1 MESGAHIRLVLG
13 RTAKAIENF
22 DRSSISSTGLN
33 ISDFSILEALF
44 HKGPLPINTIGK
56 KILLT
61 SGSMTT
67 AANRLVK
74 KGLIKRV
81 KDTSD
86 GRFYFLHLTSAGRS
100 LIAKV
105 YAQHAQNL
113 EKIADVLND
122 QERTQ
127 LVTLLKKIGRHAQ
140 KIEIDQDR
148 E

>member
-13 RTAKAIENF
+13 RAAKAIESL

-33 ISDFSILEALF
+33 ISDFSILEALL

-67 AANRLVK
+67 AANRLAK

-81 KDTSD
+81 KDPSD
-86 GRFYFLHLTSAGRS
+86 GRFYFLHLTRNGQE
-100 LIAKV
+100 LITKV

-113 EKIADVLND
+113 EKLAGALNS
-122 QERTQ
+122 QERSQ

-140 KIEIDQDR
+140 EIEIDQDMT
-148 E
+148 